1 MRTNFKLAAAGALGA
16 AAVLVLT
23 IEVQAEQRHGLAPG
37 MGNRQALHTGVGTS
51 RFDHRRYGQFGPRRR
66 YGPYVVG
73 GIYAGAAVAGA
84 ALSSGADYGVAP
96 EEQAAPGPAPAVAEP
111 AVAEPAAAPIY
122 APAPPMVATVV
133 YRPVTQT
140 YTVPV
145 RSYRYVQ
152 HTHYVPV
159 TSYQAVT
166 TNVAVPVTTYQ
177 TYQRT
182 INVPETVYRP
192 VHTCGCSYYH

>member
-1 MRTNFKLAAAGALGA
+1 MRINLKLAAIGALSA
-16 AAVLVLT
+16 ASVLILALPA
-23 IEVQAEQRHGLAPG
+23 QAEQRHGFAPG
-37 MGNRQALHTGVGTS
+37 VTYHHAYGHPVYGMHGFGDHD
-51 RFDHRRYGQFGPRRR
+51 RFGEFAHHRRVA
-66 YGPYVVG
+66 PYVVG

-84 ALSSGADYGVAP
+84 TAPYGSDSGYAVGAED
-96 EEQAAPGPAPAVAEP
+96 QAAPNYAPTVE
-111 AVAEPAAAPIY
+111 AAAPQAY
-122 APAPPMVATVV
+122 APMPQTYAVPTVV
-133 YRPVTQT
+133 YRPMTQT

-145 RSYRYVQ
+145 RSFRYVQ

-182 INVPETVYRP
+182 VEVPETVYRP
-192 VHTCGCSYYH
+192 VHTCGCSYPH